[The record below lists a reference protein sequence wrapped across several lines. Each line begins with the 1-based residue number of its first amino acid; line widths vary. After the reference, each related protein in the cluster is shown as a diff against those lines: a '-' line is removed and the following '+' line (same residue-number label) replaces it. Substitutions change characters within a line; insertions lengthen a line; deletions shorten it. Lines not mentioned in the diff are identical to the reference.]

1 MSVQLAERALK
12 EREEAKATAD
22 LQAKLEAVT
31 LAGQESKAQLEEARA
46 ENEKLKEALS
56 RSTLRP
62 TGEESGV
69 CDGGN
74 LKGADLFVAKR
85 AMLRSVSVPL
95 ATSGASALLP
105 QDKTRPSKFPAP
117 KKIPETPVVES
128 QVDEAPGIDLANVS
142 EKTPAAEFYSG
153 GAKVSEKAKKECQ
166 SSIFANLTKR
176 RKEDGGSS
184 QTEQRKSKRLLAKK

>member
-62 TGEESGV
+62 TLRPTGEEV
-69 CDGGN
+69 T
-74 LKGADLFVAKR
+74 LTL
-85 AMLRSVSVPL
+85 PL
-95 ATSGASALLP
+95 S
-105 QDKTRPSKFPAP
+105 
-117 KKIPETPVVES
+117 
-128 QVDEAPGIDLANVS
+128 
-142 EKTPAAEFYSG
+142 
-153 GAKVSEKAKKECQ
+153 
-166 SSIFANLTKR
+166 
-176 RKEDGGSS
+176 
-184 QTEQRKSKRLLAKK
+184 

>member
-1 MSVQLAERALK
+1 M
-12 EREEAKATAD
+12 
-22 LQAKLEAVT
+22 
-31 LAGQESKAQLEEARA
+31 
-46 ENEKLKEALS
+46 
-56 RSTLRP
+56 
-62 TGEESGV
+62 
-69 CDGGN
+69 
-74 LKGADLFVAKR
+74 FVAKR

-117 KKIPETPVVES
+117 TKIPETPVVDS
-128 QVDEAPGIDLANVS
+128 LVDEAPGTDLANVS

-153 GAKVSEKAKKECQ
+153 EAKVIEKAKKERQ
-166 SSIFANLTKR
+166 SSILANLTKR